1 MNQAASDR
9 RNQHLETAFSKREID
24 ERMDRLYDE
33 VENAKYTLINNQ
45 KNSSTQRS
53 FQSKRVLL
61 ISNLLNKVRERIN
74 RDDIRDPLV

>member
-24 ERMDRLYDE
+24 ERMERLYDE